1 MNYKKQNKYYNK
13 SKNSLFICLNKIWKK
28 TKQILMN
35 KIKYQF
41 KQLKPENLTKVNL
54 MNKEENYN

>member
-1 MNYKKQNKYYNK
+1 
-13 SKNSLFICLNKIWKK
+13 
-28 TKQILMN
+28 MN

-54 MNKEENYN
+54 MNKDEDYN